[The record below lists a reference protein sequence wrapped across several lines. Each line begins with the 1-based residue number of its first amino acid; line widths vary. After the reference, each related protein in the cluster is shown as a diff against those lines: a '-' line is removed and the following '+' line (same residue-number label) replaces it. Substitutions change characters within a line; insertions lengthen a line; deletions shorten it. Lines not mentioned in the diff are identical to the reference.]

1 MSGSSNLEFQNGF
14 EGAVQTSKQQSTL
27 GGDSLHSH
35 AKQMFGHG
43 EDVMGTTKGAF
54 GMQLGNAATANSD
67 VLTANAKMHHVGAEG
82 NAQFAQLASHHH
94 ENGAEG
100 VGQIVA
106 TGQGQAGDIHSRITP
121 A

>member
-14 EGAVQTSKQQSTL
+14 EGAFQTSKQQSTL
-27 GGDSLHSH
+27 GGDGIHSQ

-54 GMQLGNAATANSD
+54 GMQIGNSATANSD
-67 VLTANAKMHHVGAEG
+67 VLMANAKMHHVSSEG
-82 NAQFAQLASHHH
+82 NSQFAQQASHHH
-94 ENGAEG
+94 EGAAEG
-100 VGQIVA
+100 AGRVVA

-121 A
+121 V